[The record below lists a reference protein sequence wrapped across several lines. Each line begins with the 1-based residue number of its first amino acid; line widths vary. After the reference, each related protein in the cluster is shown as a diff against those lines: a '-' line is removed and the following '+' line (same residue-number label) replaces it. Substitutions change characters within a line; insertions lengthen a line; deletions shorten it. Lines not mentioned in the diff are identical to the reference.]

1 MEEVLARVLQLFV
14 ALTGAYAL
22 ALWFALIVWTY
33 RDITA
38 RTTNAVTQ
46 VFSTLVVVL
55 FFVPGAIIYLI
66 LRPRETLD
74 DAFQRTMEEEYL
86 LQDLDDFPVC
96 PSCRRSVRDDFLF
109 CPHCKTELR
118 LPCVSCHRLVD
129 VRWENCPYCGAKQ
142 YEDVLPD
149 GSEEEMEQ
157 LPVHGTRHSRPGSFQ
172 SIDGGRAR
180 HSKSVSN
187 EQPAAPHWEPE
198 ETIPTLHGPGLDH
211 TPAGADGDTTED
223 GDDEPGVRP
232 ATARVVRDRG

>member
-1 MEEVLARVLQLFV
+1 LEEVLARVLQLFI

-33 RDITA
+33 RDITS

-96 PSCRRSVRDDFLF
+96 PSCRRSVRDEFLF
-109 CPHCKTELR
+109 CPHCRTELR
-118 LPCVSCHRLVD
+118 MPCIACHRLVD
-129 VRWENCPYCGAKQ
+129 VRWDNCPYCSAEQ
-142 YEDVLPD
+142 YEQDEPAET
-149 GSEEEMEQ
+149 GHERE
-157 LPVHGTRHSRPGSFQ
+157 VHASDAARHARPGIFQ

-180 HSKSVSN
+180 GHRVTTEEALDDARG
-187 EQPAAPHWEPE
+187 EQHEPGQ
-198 ETIPTLHGPGLDH
+198 PPFGPGKNVTESD
-211 TPAGADGDTTED
+211 TDSGDQDIAETKPAF
-223 GDDEPGVRP
+223 RP
-232 ATARVVRDRG
+232 TKARVVRDQG

>member
-1 MEEVLARVLQLFV
+1 LEEVLARVLQLFV

-46 VFSTLVVVL
+46 VFATLVVVL

-96 PSCRRSVRDDFLF
+96 PACRRSVRDEFMF

-118 LPCVSCHRLVD
+118 LPCIACHRLVD
-129 VRWENCPYCGAKQ
+129 VRWENCPYCGVTQ
-142 YEDVLPD
+142 YEDALSRSSEDEMGELP
-149 GSEEEMEQ
+149 
-157 LPVHGTRHSRPGSFQ
+157 LRATRHGRAGSFQ
-172 SIDGGRAR
+172 TIDGGRSRDSA
-180 HSKSVSN
+180 
-187 EQPAAPHWEPE
+187 PATEGAPE
-198 ETIPTLHGPGLDH
+198 ELRWDHDETVPSLHGPGFD
-211 TPAGADGDTTED
+211 ASRSDGSDD
-223 GDDEPGVRP
+223 DDDELRGDSDRREP
-232 ATARVVRDRG
+232 TARVARDRG